1 MKTNY
6 KTSSIIM
13 DILYPTIMYIV
24 IQVIV
29 MSIVRAIIGTEVS
42 SYMLCQIIM
51 TIIMLQIMYFG
62 FYTRAG
68 FIVPARNNA
77 AKNNPARN
85 NAARNDPAK
94 NNQIKNNR
102 DKKIKVITINSL
114 ITNIKNTI
122 NSCYKK
128 VLIISITILL
138 LSFGLNNIIL
148 MSPLAEVSAGYSEA
162 NANFYGSLIVLEI
175 VGSVI
180 LTPILEE
187 LVFRGIV
194 FGRLRYVTGI
204 IPSVIF
210 SSLAFA
216 MIHFNLV
223 QFIYALIIGFAL
235 AIFME
240 WTDGLYGALCGHM
253 VANFLA
259 VIRTEFNLLSFT
271 IDGSIAAWII
281 SVIAFFIGV
290 VLTAII
296 CVEIFK
302 FNKSDKNN
310 RK

>member
-24 IQVIV
+24 IHVIV

-51 TIIMLQIMYFG
+51 TIIMLPIMYFG

-68 FIVPARNNA
+68 FIVPARNNV
-77 AKNNPARN
+77 AKNNL
-85 NAARNDPAK
+85 AK
-94 NNQIKNNR
+94 NIQIKNNR
-102 DKKIKVITINSL
+102 DKKSKAITINSL
-114 ITNIKNTI
+114 ISNIKVTI
-122 NSCYKK
+122 KNCYKK
-128 VLIISITILL
+128 VLIISVTMLL

-290 VLTAII
+290 VLTALI
-296 CVEIFK
+296 CVQIFK

-310 RK
+310 MK

>member
-51 TIIMLQIMYFG
+51 TIIMLPIMYFG

-94 NNQIKNNR
+94 NIQIKNNR
-102 DKKIKVITINSL
+102 DKKSKAITINSL
-114 ITNIKNTI
+114 ISNIKVTI
-122 NSCYKK
+122 KNCYKK
-128 VLIISITILL
+128 VLIISVTMLL

-271 IDGSIAAWII
+271 IDGSIAALII

-290 VLTAII
+290 VLTALI
-296 CVEIFK
+296 CVQIFK

-310 RK
+310 MK

>member
-1 MKTNY
+1 M
-6 KTSSIIM
+6 
-13 DILYPTIMYIV
+13 
-24 IQVIV
+24 
-29 MSIVRAIIGTEVS
+29 
-42 SYMLCQIIM
+42 
-51 TIIMLQIMYFG
+51 
-62 FYTRAG
+62 
-68 FIVPARNNA
+68 
-77 AKNNPARN
+77 
-85 NAARNDPAK
+85 
-94 NNQIKNNR
+94 
-102 DKKIKVITINSL
+102 
-114 ITNIKNTI
+114 
-122 NSCYKK
+122 
-128 VLIISITILL
+128 

-281 SVIAFFIGV
+281 SVLAFFIGV
-290 VLTAII
+290 VLTALI

>member
-1 MKTNY
+1 MKKNY

-51 TIIMLQIMYFG
+51 TIIMLPIMYFG

-68 FIVPARNNA
+68 FIVPA
-77 AKNNPARN
+77 KNNSAN
-85 NAARNDPAK
+85 
-94 NNQIKNNR
+94 NNQANNNQANNNQANNNQE
-102 DKKIKVITINSL
+102 KKPKAITINSL
-114 ITNIKNTI
+114 ITKIKNTI
-122 NSCYKK
+122 KNCYKK
-128 VLIISITILL
+128 VLIISVTMLL

-148 MSPLAEVSAGYSEA
+148 MSPLVEVSAGYSEA

-223 QFIYALIIGFAL
+223 QFIYALMIGFAL

-271 IDGSIAAWII
+271 IDGSIAAWIL
-281 SVIAFFIGV
+281 SVLAFFIGV
-290 VLTAII
+290 ALTAFI

-302 FNKSDKNN
+302 SNKSDKNN
-310 RK
+310 MK

>member
-51 TIIMLQIMYFG
+51 TIIMLPIMYFG

-68 FIVPARNNA
+68 FIVSARNNVA
-77 AKNNPARN
+77 
-85 NAARNDPAK
+85 
-94 NNQIKNNR
+94 KNNR
-102 DKKIKVITINSL
+102 DKKSKAITINSL
-114 ITNIKNTI
+114 ISNIKVTI
-122 NSCYKK
+122 KNCYKK
-128 VLIISITILL
+128 VLIISVTMLL

-290 VLTAII
+290 VLTALI
-296 CVEIFK
+296 CVQIFK

-310 RK
+310 MK

>member
-51 TIIMLQIMYFG
+51 TIIMLPIMYFG

-68 FIVPARNNA
+68 FVVPAKNNA
-77 AKNNPARN
+77 AKNNQ
-85 NAARNDPAK
+85 AK
-94 NNQIKNNR
+94 NKQ
-102 DKKIKVITINSL
+102 DKKTKVITINSL
-114 ITNIKNTI
+114 MPNIKNSI
-122 NSCYKK
+122 KNCYKK

-281 SVIAFFIGV
+281 SVLAFFIGV
-290 VLTAII
+290 VLTALI

>member
-51 TIIMLQIMYFG
+51 TIIMLPIMYFG

-102 DKKIKVITINSL
+102 DKKSKAITINNL
-114 ITNIKNTI
+114 ISNIKVTI
-122 NSCYKK
+122 KNCYKK
-128 VLIISITILL
+128 VLIISVTMLL

-148 MSPLAEVSAGYSEA
+148 MS
-162 NANFYGSLIVLEI
+162 F
-175 VGSVI
+175 
-180 LTPILEE
+180 
-187 LVFRGIV
+187 
-194 FGRLRYVTGI
+194 
-204 IPSVIF
+204 
-210 SSLAFA
+210 
-216 MIHFNLV
+216 FNSC
-223 QFIYALIIGFAL
+223 FILIIN
-235 AIFME
+235 
-240 WTDGLYGALCGHM
+240 Y
-253 VANFLA
+253 
-259 VIRTEFNLLSFT
+259 
-271 IDGSIAAWII
+271 
-281 SVIAFFIGV
+281 
-290 VLTAII
+290 
-296 CVEIFK
+296 
-302 FNKSDKNN
+302 
-310 RK
+310 

>member
-51 TIIMLQIMYFG
+51 TIIMLPIMYFG

-68 FIVPARNNA
+68 FIVPARNNVA
-77 AKNNPARN
+77 
-85 NAARNDPAK
+85 
-94 NNQIKNNR
+94 KNNR
-102 DKKIKVITINSL
+102 DKKSKAITINNL
-114 ITNIKNTI
+114 ISNIKVTI
-122 NSCYKK
+122 KNCYKK
-128 VLIISITILL
+128 VLIISVTMLL
-138 LSFGLNNIIL
+138 LSLGLNNIIL
-148 MSPLAEVSAGYSEA
+148 MSPLAEVSVGYSEA

-223 QFIYALIIGFAL
+223 QFIYALVIGFAL

-290 VLTAII
+290 VLTALI
-296 CVEIFK
+296 CVQIFK

-310 RK
+310 MK